1 MKWIKLFEGFDQD
14 TKIQWV
20 NDIFFYHRITQ
31 DLHEMNLAK
40 IETAQNI
47 YFYSL
52 SRNIKHLKFV
62 LQKKVLPKRNILS
75 YPLSRIRWYKK
86 NYCPLPKSVYKSK
99 YDLAPVYKKAVSD
112 FFENYQNI
120 KVNFRKVEL
129 FETDWNRLRSSFT
142 KTKAYKS

>member
-14 TKIQWV
+14 TKIQRV

-52 SRNIKHLKFV
+52 PRNIKHLKFV
-62 LQKKVLPKRNILS
+62 LQKKVLPKFNILS
-75 YPLSRIRWYKK
+75 LPLSRIREYKK
-86 NYCPLPKSVYKSK
+86 NYCPLTIPVYTSK
-99 YDLAPVYKKAVSD
+99 YDLEPVYKKAVSD
-112 FFENYQNI
+112 FFENYLNI
-120 KVNFRKVEL
+120 KVYFRIVEL
-129 FETDWNRLRSSFT
+129 FEPDWNRLRNSFT
-142 KTKAYKS
+142 KTKAYKL